1 MKALML
7 QTIRYFWVALVGLAV
22 DFGTLVLLTEVFRV
36 SYLLSSVCG
45 FLLGLVINF
54 VLSERFVFSDPKLQS
69 PWLRFGLFAVIGAIG
84 LGLLTL
90 LMWTQVDVFGWNYI
104 LAKVLATVLVYAW
117 NFLARRVM
125 YAA

>member
-1 MKALML
+1 MKALIL
-7 QTIRYFWVALVGLAV
+7 QTFRYFWVALVGLVV
-22 DFGTLVLLTEVFRV
+22 DFGTLVLLTEVFNV
-36 SYLLSSVCG
+36 NYLLSTVCG
-45 FLLGLVINF
+45 FLLGLLVNF
-54 VLSERFVFSDPKLQS
+54 LLSERFVFSDPKVRS
-69 PWLRFGLFAVIGAIG
+69 PLLRFGLSALIGAIG

-104 LAKVLATVLVYAW
+104 LAKVFATVFVYAW